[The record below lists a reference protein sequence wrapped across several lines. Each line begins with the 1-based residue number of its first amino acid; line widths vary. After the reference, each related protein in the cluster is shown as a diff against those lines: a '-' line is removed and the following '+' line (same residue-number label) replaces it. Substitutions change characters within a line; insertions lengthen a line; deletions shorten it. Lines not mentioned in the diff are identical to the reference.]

1 MDFENDDNLDYK
13 LNLIAS
19 QVIKEKRIEKGYSL
33 EEVANKLNNIITRQS
48 LYRYENNDARMKNNI
63 FKKICLALNEN
74 PSDVWNEIN
83 DRFINSL
90 SFDNGIVID
99 INNDTIKI
107 PVLGTIKAGVP
118 IEAQEDIL
126 EYIEIPKRWALGGKK
141 FYGLQISGDSMY
153 PKYNENDIVIFEK
166 TEDYTI
172 ANKKDCAVMVN
183 GYDATFKNVTINESG
198 ITLVPFNLNN
208 QDGYQ
213 PTFYNKEQIEKLPVK
228 IVGIAR
234 EKRTRL

>member
-90 SFDNGIVID
+90 SFDNGIIID
-99 INNDTIKI
+99 INNETIKI
-107 PVLGTIKAGVP
+107 PVLGTIKAGIP

-126 EYIEIPKRWALGGKK
+126 EYIEIPKRWALGGKE

-153 PKYNENDIVIFEK
+153 PKYSENDIVIFEK
-166 TEDYTI
+166 TEDYAI

>member
-90 SFDNGIVID
+90 SFDNGIIID
-99 INNDTIKI
+99 INNETIKI
-107 PVLGTIKAGVP
+107 PVLGTIKAGIP

-126 EYIEIPKRWALGGKK
+126 EHIEIPKRWALGGKE

-213 PTFYNKEQIEKLPVK
+213 PTFYSKEQIEKLPVK

>member
-107 PVLGTIKAGVP
+107 PVLGTIKAGIP

>member
-19 QVIKEKRIEKGYSL
+19 QVIREKRIEKGYSL
-33 EEVANKLNNIITRQS
+33 EEVANRLNNIITRQS

-83 DRFINSL
+83 DRFINDL

-99 INNDTIKI
+99 INNETIQI
-107 PVLGTIKAGVP
+107 PVLGTIKAGLP

-126 EYIEIPKRWALGGKK
+126 EYVEIPKKWTLGGKE

-153 PKYNENDIVIFEK
+153 PKYNTNDIVIFEK
-166 TEDYTI
+166 TEDYAI

-183 GYDATFKNVTINESG
+183 GYDATFKNVTISENG
-198 ITLVPFNLNN
+198 INLVPFNPNN
-208 QDGYQ
+208 SDNYQ
-213 PTFYNKEQIEKLPVK
+213 PTFYSKQEIEQLPVK
-228 IVGIAR
+228 IIGIAR
-234 EKRTRL
+234 EIRRKT